1 MLVVDY
7 GEKRLN
13 DYNGYEIW
21 KIWDITSGGKKVNIQ
36 YQVADEDD
44 AIDFFDTLKDAKRYI
59 DTVLR

>member
-7 GEKRLN
+7 AEKRLN

-21 KIWDITSGGKKVNIQ
+21 KIWDIKSDGKKINVQ

-44 AIDFFDTLKDAKRYI
+44 AIDFFDTLKDARRYI
-59 DTVLR
+59 DMVLR